1 MGIFDSYQLPKGRG
15 FFTSLIEYIVMK
27 LKALFFSS
35 VILFLA
41 GITMPMFSL
50 EKFMVFGET
59 FSIIKGITILLYE
72 GNFLIA
78 LILITFS
85 LVGPIYKYYICW
97 QLIAVEFEFS
107 DRYEIL
113 VNRLNKV
120 GKWAM
125 ADVFVIAIL
134 ASTIKLGVLADMSIH
149 NGLVVFS
156 LGVILALVLSSYLT
170 KGYSMQ
176 RTIIG

>member
-1 MGIFDSYQLPKGRG
+1 MTYF
-15 FFTSLIEYIVMK
+15 MK
-27 LKALFFSS
+27 LKVLFFIS

-50 EKFMVFGET
+50 EKLLVFSET
-59 FSIIKGITILLYE
+59 FSMIRGITVLLNE
-72 GNFLIA
+72 GDIFIA
-78 LILITFS
+78 FILIIFS
-85 LVGPIYKYYICW
+85 LVGPMYKYYICW
-97 QLIAVEFEFS
+97 QLLGLKS
-107 DRYEIL
+107 QSNDRYDGL

-134 ASTIKLGVLADMSIH
+134 ASTVKLGALASINIH
-149 NGLVVFS
+149 YGLIAFALS
-156 LGVILALVLSSYLT
+156 VILALVLSSYLT

-176 RTIIG
+176 RLDIR

>member
-1 MGIFDSYQLPKGRG
+1 
-15 FFTSLIEYIVMK
+15 MK
-27 LKALFFSS
+27 LKVLFFIS

-50 EKFMVFGET
+50 EKLLVFGET
-59 FSIIKGITILLYE
+59 FSMIKGIAVLLRE
-72 GNFLIA
+72 GDIFIA
-78 LILITFS
+78 FILIIFS
-85 LVGPIYKYYICW
+85 LVGPMYKYYICW
-97 QLIAVEFEFS
+97 QLLRLKSQSS
-107 DRYEIL
+107 DRYGVL

-134 ASTIKLGVLADMSIH
+134 ASTVKLGALASINIH
-149 NGLVVFS
+149 YGLIAFALS
-156 LGVILALVLSSYLT
+156 VIIALVLSSYLT

-176 RTIIG
+176 RLNIR